1 MHKIFSYIALILLT
15 IKTLSAQNYNVEG
28 TVKNLSDSLPVPF
41 ATVVLGDNLLWCVT
55 DENGYFIL
63 KNIPGDNIKIT
74 VQCLGFVKREFTVRR
89 NMKPL
94 KIYLHEDNLTIEEVT
109 VTAQRTKN
117 EAASTY
123 TLDRNVLDH
132 SQIINVSNVSSL
144 LPGGKTINAT
154 LTDDSRISL

>member
-63 KNIPGDNIKIT
+63 KNIPRDNIKIT
-74 VQCLGFVKREFTVRR
+74 VQCLGFVTREFYVRR
-89 NMKPL
+89 NMKSL

-109 VTAQRTKN
+109 V
-117 EAASTY
+117 
-123 TLDRNVLDH
+123 
-132 SQIINVSNVSSL
+132 
-144 LPGGKTINAT
+144 
-154 LTDDSRISL
+154 